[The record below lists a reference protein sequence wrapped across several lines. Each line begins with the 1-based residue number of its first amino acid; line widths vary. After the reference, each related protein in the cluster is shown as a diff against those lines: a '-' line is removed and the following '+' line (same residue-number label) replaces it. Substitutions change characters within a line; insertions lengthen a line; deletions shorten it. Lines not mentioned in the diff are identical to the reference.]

1 MVTAAAAIYSPL
13 TRRRSAATTG
23 IITGVTSTPTR
34 PQTATISV
42 LLGAAGRKT
51 ATVPI
56 RRTFVQQGTQRAPK
70 PGPLQA
76 IVTRHDETALDLFLL
91 HRALASSDPWDVTRD
106 ARIWG
111 RALGHG
117 SDVDGGA
124 SIVSKA
130 WRRLDEEYGLVSR
143 ERAGRLAR
151 ITALDEGGLRE
162 AYTSPASTYLKLPFE
177 FWTTEQAWF
186 HRLGLPA
193 KACLLI
199 GMSLMPPFVLPA
211 ERGPQWYGISADTID
226 RGLRQ
231 LRNEGL
237 LSRKITTVEN
247 WLSPTGVIP
256 EVRYR
261 LKAPFARRQ
270 RIPNRRG
277 YLAVVGE

>member
-1 MVTAAAAIYSPL
+1 M
-13 TRRRSAATTG
+13 
-23 IITGVTSTPTR
+23 
-34 PQTATISV
+34 ATIAD
-42 LLGAAGRKT
+42 LLNAAGRKT

-56 RRTFVQQGTQRAPK
+56 RRSFAQQGTQRAPK

-91 HRALASSDPWDVTRD
+91 HRALASSDPWDVIRD

-117 SDVDGGA
+117 TDADHGA

-130 WRRLDEEYGLVSR
+130 WRRLDEDYGLVSR
-143 ERAGRLAR
+143 ERSGRLAR
-151 ITALDEGGLRE
+151 ITALDEGGHRE
-162 AYTSPASTYLKLPFE
+162 GYTSPATRYFKLPFD
-177 FWTTEQAWF
+177 FWTAEQAWF

-199 GMSLMPPFVLPA
+199 GLSLNPPFVLPA
-211 ERGPQWYGISADTID
+211 ERGPQWYGISADTVD

-231 LRNEGL
+231 LRDEGL
-237 LSRKITTVEN
+237 LTRRFIKVEN
-247 WLSPTGVIP
+247 WLSPTGEIL
-256 EVRYR
+256 EIRYR

-270 RIPNRRG
+270 RKPISKG
-277 YLAVVGE
+277 HLAVVGE

>member
-1 MVTAAAAIYSPL
+1 MGLRAAHCASPARGACVAAGAGELWDCDGASTDLRVLSEWNSMVTAAAAIYSPL

-130 WRRLDEEYGLVSR
+130 WRRLDE
-143 ERAGRLAR
+143 
-151 ITALDEGGLRE
+151 
-162 AYTSPASTYLKLPFE
+162 
-177 FWTTEQAWF
+177 
-186 HRLGLPA
+186 
-193 KACLLI
+193 
-199 GMSLMPPFVLPA
+199 
-211 ERGPQWYGISADTID
+211 
-226 RGLRQ
+226 
-231 LRNEGL
+231 
-237 LSRKITTVEN
+237 
-247 WLSPTGVIP
+247 
-256 EVRYR
+256 
-261 LKAPFARRQ
+261 
-270 RIPNRRG
+270 
-277 YLAVVGE
+277 

>member
-1 MVTAAAAIYSPL
+1 M
-13 TRRRSAATTG
+13 
-23 IITGVTSTPTR
+23 
-34 PQTATISV
+34 ATIAD
-42 LLGAAGRKT
+42 LLNAAGRKT

-56 RRTFVQQGTQRAPK
+56 RRSFAQQGTQRAPK

-91 HRALASSDPWDVTRD
+91 HRALASSDPWDVIRD

-117 SDVDGGA
+117 TDADRGA

-130 WRRLDEEYGLVSR
+130 WRRLDEDYGLVSR
-143 ERAGRLAR
+143 ERSGRLAR
-151 ITALDEGGLRE
+151 ITALDEGGHRE
-162 AYTSPASTYLKLPFE
+162 GYTSPATRYFKLPFD
-177 FWTTEQAWF
+177 FWTAEQAWF

-199 GMSLMPPFVLPA
+199 GLSLNPPFVLPA
-211 ERGPQWYGISADTID
+211 ERGPQWYGISADTVD

-231 LRNEGL
+231 LRDEGL
-237 LSRKITTVEN
+237 LTRRFIKVEN
-247 WLSPTGVIP
+247 WLSPTGEIL
-256 EVRYR
+256 EIRYR

-270 RIPNRRG
+270 RKPISKG
-277 YLAVVGE
+277 HLAVVGE